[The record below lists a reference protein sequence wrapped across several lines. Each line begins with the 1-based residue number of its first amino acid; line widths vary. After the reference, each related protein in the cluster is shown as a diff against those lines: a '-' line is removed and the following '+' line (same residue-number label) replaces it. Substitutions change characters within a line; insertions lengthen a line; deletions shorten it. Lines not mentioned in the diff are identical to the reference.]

1 MDKRSAST
9 KFKFI
14 TVDALRLSTLPT
26 QTQPNVGATP
36 SRELTALS
44 IATRRRSYG
53 VGKQRGFTL
62 LEMLLVI
69 FLMALVAS
77 TGLMLTEGVEDQS
90 KYDETKRRMELI
102 RKAIIGDPTRTVNG
116 APEISGF
123 VADMGRLPECLRELL
138 EAVDCGNPGTALPVW
153 NQDPNSGIG
162 AGWRGPYLSVMSD
175 HDSVKRF
182 RDGYGNEDIDED
194 GAGIADDNDD
204 VQNFGWIWQL
214 YKADR
219 ITPTADPAEAVLIR
233 IKSKGF
239 DGLGGSADDYPD
251 SPIDDVE
258 PLVDKFDYE
267 VNFQNWNTII
277 VRFQNNSASG
287 VPVSIS
293 ANALRLALSF
303 SDDSQPDA
311 VNELDSATF
320 PSTAISVPSSS
331 VVGSVNVTNAT
342 SLTVPTGT
350 TLSGTTLTFN
360 TAGDLTFTA
369 GITVPVIAGN
379 TANVPTG
386 STLAGTTLTI
396 GSNGAITFPA
406 GSVISVTTNFPGL
419 PNIMGNYSLMVVCN
433 DPANPN
439 AVDGKRFDGD
449 CDLYGDDATPLM
461 YVPSNQPYLFSA
473 LPRSNPVAPPSPL
486 LWTIE

>member
-1 MDKRSAST
+1 MKRVSPYFLSA
-9 KFKFI
+9 
-14 TVDALRLSTLPT
+14 LPSRI
-26 QTQPNVGATP
+26 QAIVGATP
-36 SRELTALS
+36 SREIAGLS
-44 IATRRRSYG
+44 IATGRHSYG

-69 FLMALVAS
+69 FMMALVAS

-102 RKAIIGDPTRTVNG
+102 RKAIVGDPTRTVNG

-138 EAVDCGNPGTALPVW
+138 EDVDCGNPGTALPVW

-194 GAGIADDNDD
+194 GAGTADDNDD
-204 VQNFGWIWQL
+204 AQNFGWIWQL
-214 YKADR
+214 FKADR

-239 DGLGGSADDYPD
+239 DGQGGSADDYPD
-251 SPIDDVE
+251 LPIANVE

-267 VNFQNWNTII
+267 VNFQNWNTIT
-277 VRFQNNSASG
+277 VRFQNNSTSG

-293 ANALRLALSF
+293 ANALRFALSF
-303 SDDSQPDA
+303 SDDSEPDA
-311 VNELDSATF
+311 VNELDSITF

-360 TAGDLTFTA
+360 TAGDLTFTS
-369 GITVPVIAGN
+369 GVTVPVIAGN

-406 GSVISVTTNFPGL
+406 GSVISVTTSFPGL
-419 PNIMGNYSLMVVCN
+419 PNLMGNYSLMVVCN

-449 CDLYGDDATPLM
+449 CDLYGDDTTPLAH
-461 YVPSNQPYLFSA
+461 VPNNQPYLFSA
-473 LPRSNPVAPPSPL
+473 IPRSNPVAPPSPL